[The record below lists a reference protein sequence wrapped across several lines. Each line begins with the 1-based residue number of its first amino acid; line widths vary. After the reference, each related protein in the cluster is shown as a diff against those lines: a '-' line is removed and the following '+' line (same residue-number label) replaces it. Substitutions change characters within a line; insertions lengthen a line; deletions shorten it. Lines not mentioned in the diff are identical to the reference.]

1 MQEGKMLRING
12 TWKKNRTVVCV
23 YRVRLNAMLP
33 ESTK

>member
-23 YRVRLNAMLP
+23 SRALECNVTGKY
-33 ESTK
+33 